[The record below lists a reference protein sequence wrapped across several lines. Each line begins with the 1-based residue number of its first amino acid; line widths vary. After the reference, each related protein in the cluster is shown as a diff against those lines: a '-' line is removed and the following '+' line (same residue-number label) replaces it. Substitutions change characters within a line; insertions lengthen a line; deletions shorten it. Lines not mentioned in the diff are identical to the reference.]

1 MNKVIEAIK
10 EYQEQNRISDGG
22 LIKLLQIDRSTW
34 SLLKRGKRNPGVK
47 FLKAVAREI
56 PQLRSIIAVEIFNN
70 NITHNIPET
79 SQITNIAPFRW
90 LPIANIVRAIK
101 RRFTNKTQPIT

>member
-34 SLLKRGKRNPGVK
+34 SLLKRGKRSPGVK

-56 PQLRSIIAVEIFNN
+56 PQLRSIITVEIFNN
-70 NITHNIPET
+70 DSIHNTPET
-79 SQITNIAPFRW
+79 SQNKQGEKFW
-90 LPIANIVRAIK
+90 GKSIVRYLRAFVARLK
-101 RRFTNKTQPIT
+101 SLLNSK